1 MEFLGFSPCKGDPDV
16 WMRASKR
23 EDNTDYWEY
32 VLLYVDDCL
41 CISTHPEKI
50 IREEIGKYFL
60 MKEASIGPPDIYLGG
75 KVSQVELETGETCW
89 LFSSSQ
95 YVQEACRNVRK
106 YLKDRYKD
114 NTVQDRPYFMPK
126 KARAALS
133 NQYRP
138 EIEVTPEL
146 EPVDA
151 AYYQSLIGILRWMVE
166 LGRIDI
172 CVEVS
177 MMSSCLALPREGHP
191 KQLFHMF
198 SYLEKNHNSEMVF
211 DQSVPD
217 INHNEFPKQD
227 WSNTVYSNERGE
239 LKEEV
244 PSNFPP
250 SYGKGFVMQVYVDS
264 DHASDQVTR
273 RSRTG
278 FLVYLNNALIY
289 WSSKKQTTVET
300 SSFGSKFMAMK

>member
-1 MEFLGFSPCKGDPDV
+1 MNTLLGNNNAATRLKTINNEF
-16 WMRASKR
+16 
-23 EDNTDYWEY
+23 Y
-32 VLLYVDDCL
+32 
-41 CISTHPEKI
+41 
-50 IREEIGKYFL
+50 
-60 MKEASIGPPDIYLGG
+60 
-75 KVSQVELETGETCW
+75 
-89 LFSSSQ
+89 
-95 YVQEACRNVRK
+95 
-106 YLKDRYKD
+106 
-114 NTVQDRPYFMPK
+114 
-126 KARAALS
+126 
-133 NQYRP
+133 
-138 EIEVTPEL
+138 
-146 EPVDA
+146 
-151 AYYQSLIGILRWMVE
+151 E

-191 KQLFHMF
+191 KQLFRMF

-211 DQSVPD
+211 DHSVPN

-264 DHASDQVTR
+264 DHAGDQVTR

-300 SSFGSKFMAMK
+300 SSFGSKFTAMK